1 MEKFFERPKMK
12 VIVISAASVLLLTA
26 IIITVACLGAAKKDK
41 GNIDDFDDDDVIGAF
56 AEKTE
61 PTDDDSA
68 GGKKP
73 SSSKTDEGDEEL
85 IFESNGDGSCTIV
98 GLGNFDGD
106 ELIIPAKSPDGENV
120 IAISDGAFEGCET
133 LVSITIPATV
143 KSIGTGAFVGCSSL
157 ESFSV
162 SSSNTKYCAVG
173 GVLFSKDKTTLICY
187 PSQRVGKSYLLSRNV
202 QSIAAYAFDGVT
214 YVKTIL
220 YEGSTTKFYSIDVGV
235 GNGDFDS
242 LSVTCNY
249 VPSK

>member
-1 MEKFFERPKMK
+1 MEKFFERPRMK
-12 VIVISAASVLLLTA
+12 IIVISAVSVLLLT
-26 IIITVACLGAAKKDK
+26 IIIVTIACVGAAKKDK
-41 GNIDDFDDDDVIGAF
+41 GVDDDFEDDDVIGAF

-61 PTDDDSA
+61 KTED
-68 GGKKP
+68 GTGKKP
-73 SSSKTDEGDEEL
+73 ASTKGQENDEEL
-85 IFESNGDGSCTIV
+85 IFESNGDGSCSVV
-98 GLGNFDGD
+98 GLGSFEGT
-106 ELIIPAKSPDGENV
+106 ELVIPAESPEGDTI
-120 IAISDGAFEGCET
+120 IAISDGAFEGCDA
-133 LVSITIPATV
+133 LVSIAIPATV

-187 PSQRVGKSYLLSRNV
+187 PSQRVGKSYLISTNVRN
-202 QSIAAYAFDGVT
+202 IAAYAFDGVT
-214 YVKTIL
+214 YLKTIL
-220 YEGSTTKFYSIDVGV
+220 YEGSTNKFYSIDVGV